1 MFSET
6 TYLYFNKYMKVDFK
20 KSPDKLVPAVVQD
33 ANTNKVLMLGYMN
46 KEALKKT
53 KKSGKVTFYSRSR
66 QKIWEKGETSG
77 NFLTVKK
84 ILIDCDNDTLLI
96 KAVPNGAV
104 CHTGKDTCFKE
115 KNKPGNFLFELEEI
129 IEDRKQNPKKSSYT
143 SKIFERGIN
152 QIVKK
157 FGEESFELAIEA
169 KDSDDKLFKAEAA
182 DVLYFFIMLLVGKNI
197 KLEEVLAVLRKRR
210 R

>member
-1 MFSET
+1 
-6 TYLYFNKYMKVDFK
+6 MKIDFK
-20 KSPDKLVPAVVQD
+20 KSADKLVPAVVQD

-46 KEALKKT
+46 KEAYKRT
-53 KKSGKVTFYSRSR
+53 RKSGKVTFFSRSR
-66 QKIWEKGETSG
+66 QEIWEKGETSG
-77 NFLTVKK
+77 NFLEVKK

-96 KAVPNGAV
+96 KAIPNGPI

-115 KNKPGNFLFELEEI
+115 KNKSDNFLFELEEI
-129 IEDRKQNPKKSSYT
+129 IEDRKNNPKKSSYT
-143 SKIFERGIN
+143 SKIFQRGIN

-182 DVLYFFIMLLVGKNI
+182 DVLYFFTMMLVGKEV
-197 KLEEVLAVLRKRR
+197 KLNDVLDVLRKRR